1 MSLGVVAVL
10 LLILRA
16 GHRIALKQSQ
26 KALALFITN
35 DSAPSFITRSDG
47 EIFSANAA
55 AEKAFGTTKGTILA
69 SVLVDRIGNPG
80 PMLFR
85 LQSRAAASG
94 SAREKIVTNS
104 GQILLSIHALDN
116 NNFAWRIEPQNTQA
130 SGSLPSDSRIL
141 PMLMVGRSGAILS
154 MNHAVRQFIGARGK
168 SLDAV
173 FAEQIVVPGTVMQ
186 ISTTAGNCPALAAQT
201 DSGGRA

>member
-1 MSLGVVAVL
+1 MQQNRGATLTERVILISPQRLFVLLGLAGFLCVAAIMSLDGTMQRASTAAGMSLGVVAVL

-55 AEKAFGTTKGTILA
+55 AEKAFGTTKGTTLA
-69 SVLVDRIGNPG
+69 SALVDRIGNPG

-94 SAREKIVTNS
+94 SAREEIVTNS
-104 GQILLSIHALDN
+104 DQILLSIHALDN
-116 NNFAWRIEPQNTQA
+116 NNFDWRIEPQNTQA
-130 SGSLPSDSRIL
+130 SGVI
-141 PMLMVGRSGAILS
+141 
-154 MNHAVRQFIGARGK
+154 
-168 SLDAV
+168 
-173 FAEQIVVPGTVMQ
+173 
-186 ISTTAGNCPALAAQT
+186 AA
-201 DSGGRA
+201 SSAC